1 MNFCHC
7 RKTKYRATDL
17 GKGSEKHLQHWGSQ
31 WAPPSSLNGW
41 FVTTR
46 TLSGAGRLGNSMW
59 LRKKGLSQRGDQG
72 PDGHS
77 ESREPSRRIS
87 AAVNHS
93 GLYSHSSIKGTWH
106 PCCSF
111 SKDETADHEKQN
123 SLVWWNL
130 MEDWTLWPE
139 VKHHVSKKPETTHH
153 LAHTIPL
160 PTVKHGGGNI
170 MLWGFFSAARTGRLS
185 RVKGNCW
192 MQQWDMLGDKR
203 QRFIF

>member
-1 MNFCHC
+1 MHLRKLRFCYKFCFLNVLFQCRCPYAAIWCMNFCHC

-93 GLYSHSSIKGTWH
+93 GLYSRVARQT
-106 PCCSF
+106 
-111 SKDETADHEKQN
+111 
-123 SLVWWNL
+123 SLLNKRH
-130 MEDWTLWPE
+130 MT
-139 VKHHVSKKPETTHH
+139 
-153 LAHTIPL
+153 PL
-160 PTVKHGGGNI
+160 
-170 MLWGFFSAARTGRLS
+170 L
-185 RVKGNCW
+185 
-192 MQQWDMLGDKR
+192 
-203 QRFIF
+203 